1 MFEFHLYE
9 PSLHDSPL
17 SKSYEYRFFD
27 NVSEI
32 SLMFWGEHCIECA
45 APSCFAS
52 CDLYQAR
59 PDERCRRLTFGMWRN
74 EDFHSFRGYG
84 AEVEFKR
91 WGKLEAR
98 ANLQMESVS
107 SVVRKEQFFGAML
120 PIADLAGKVLTLIT
134 RDNRWQSLSHSIV
147 DRVAKWRFGRSS
159 RGKRPD
165 AFLLELVNP
174 SLSPVNLQFRMTPA
188 RTDDN
193 NRAHLVKLGTSFAAT
208 ISVRPGYS
216 VQQIDRQL
224 FQKILDQGDLFDIS
238 LTPEGDATLRLVI
251 LSADF
256 IVFGKQ
262 EAGKSQRPSI
272 KCVVWDLDNT
282 LWDGILLEQEEVS
295 PRSEMANLIQAL
307 DERGILMSVCSKN
320 DFDKANEQLV
330 KFGLAD
336 YMLYPQINWLP
347 KSQNIRQ
354 IAERL
359 NIGLDTFAFV
369 DDNPFELDEV
379 GQALPMV
386 TCVPI
391 SEVQEIRNN
400 PRFQGSSSKDAR
412 NRREY
417 YRTAMLRDETQE
429 RYRDDLTGF
438 LAHCGIR
445 VTVRQYSEEDFER
458 ISDLVQR
465 TNQLNF
471 SGRKYTKTDVQHVIS
486 CEDYEKYVLGCS
498 DRYGSYGV
506 VGFCV
511 VSYSKGDISIDDF
524 MLSCRVQGKCIEKA
538 WFSHLSTHHNSKMAK
553 YLRVNF
559 SETARNRPAKQ
570 ILDTLG
576 FVAGQGPGMVLDL
589 SLGNLSCDFIQVD
602 CTIESPTFPSDAG

>member
-1 MFEFHLYE
+1 
-9 PSLHDSPL
+9 
-17 SKSYEYRFFD
+17 
-27 NVSEI
+27 
-32 SLMFWGEHCIECA
+32 
-45 APSCFAS
+45 
-52 CDLYQAR
+52 
-59 PDERCRRLTFGMWRN
+59 MWRN
-74 EDFHSFRGYG
+74 EEFRSLRGYG

-98 ANLQMESVS
+98 ANFHMESVS
-107 SVVRKEQFFGAML
+107 SVVKKEKLVGAML
-120 PIADLAGKVLTLIT
+120 PIIDLAGKFLTRIT
-134 RDNRWQSLSHSIV
+134 GDIRWQSLSHSIV

-174 SLSPVNLQFRMTPA
+174 SVSPVNLQFRMTPA
-188 RTDDN
+188 RTDDD

-216 VQQIDRQL
+216 VHQIDRQL
-224 FQKILDQGDLFDIS
+224 FQKLLDQGDLFDIS

-251 LSADF
+251 LTADF
-256 IVFGKQ
+256 VVFEKQ
-262 EAGKSQRPSI
+262 DSGKSQLPNI

-282 LWDGILLEQEEVS
+282 LWDGILVEQEEVI
-295 PRSEMANLIQAL
+295 PRAEIVTMIKAL
-307 DERGILMSVCSKN
+307 DGRGILMSVCSKN
-320 DFDKANEQLV
+320 DFDRANDQLV

-347 KSQNIRQ
+347 KSQNVRR
-354 IAERL
+354 IAELL

-379 GQALPMV
+379 KQALPMV

-391 SEVQEIRNN
+391 SDVQEISAN

-429 RYRDDLTGF
+429 RYTDDFIGF
-438 LAHCGIR
+438 LAHCAIR
-445 VTVRQYSEEDFER
+445 VTVKQYSEEDFER

-471 SGRKYTKTDVQHVIS
+471 SGRKYGKAEVQHVIS
-486 CEDYEKYVLGCS
+486 SEGYEKYVLGCS
-498 DRYGSYGV
+498 DRFGSYGI

-511 VSYSKGDISIDDF
+511 VRHSKDEVSVDDF
-524 MLSCRVQGKCIEKA
+524 MLSCRVQGKFIEKA
-538 WFSHLSTHHNSKMAK
+538 WFSHLSTHHNSKMAR

-576 FVAGQGPGMVLDL
+576 FVAGQGSGMVLDL
-589 SLGNLSCDFIQVD
+589 SHGNLSCDFIRVD
-602 CTIESPTFPSDAG
+602 CTIESSTVRSDAG

>member
-9 PSLHDSPL
+9 SSLHGSPL
-17 SKSYEYRFFD
+17 SKSDEYRFFD
-27 NVSEI
+27 NVSEM

-59 PDERCRRLTFGMWRN
+59 PDKRCRRLTFGMWRN
-74 EDFHSFRGYG
+74 EEFRSLRGYG

-98 ANLQMESVS
+98 ANFHMESVS
-107 SVVRKEQFFGAML
+107 SVVKKEKLVGAML
-120 PIADLAGKVLTLIT
+120 PIIDLAGKFLTRIT
-134 RDNRWQSLSHSIV
+134 GDIRWQSLSHSIV

-174 SLSPVNLQFRMTPA
+174 SVSPVNLQFRMTPA
-188 RTDDN
+188 RTDDD

-216 VQQIDRQL
+216 VHQIDRQL
-224 FQKILDQGDLFDIS
+224 FQKLLDQGDLFDIS

-251 LSADF
+251 LTADF
-256 IVFGKQ
+256 VVFEKQ
-262 EAGKSQRPSI
+262 DSGKSQLPNI

-282 LWDGILLEQEEVS
+282 LWDGILVEQEEVI
-295 PRSEMANLIQAL
+295 PRAEIVTMIKAL
-307 DERGILMSVCSKN
+307 DGRGILMSVCSKN
-320 DFDKANEQLV
+320 DFDRANDQLV

-347 KSQNIRQ
+347 KSQNVRR
-354 IAERL
+354 IAELL

-379 GQALPMV
+379 KQALPMV

-391 SEVQEIRNN
+391 SDVQEISAN

-429 RYRDDLTGF
+429 RYTDDFIGF
-438 LAHCGIR
+438 LAHCAIR
-445 VTVRQYSEEDFER
+445 VTVKQYSEEDFER

-471 SGRKYTKTDVQHVIS
+471 SGRKYGKAEVQHVIS
-486 CEDYEKYVLGCS
+486 SEGYEKYVLGCS
-498 DRYGSYGV
+498 DRFGSYGI

-511 VSYSKGDISIDDF
+511 VRHSKDEVSVDDF
-524 MLSCRVQGKCIEKA
+524 MLSCRVQGKFIEKA
-538 WFSHLSTHHNSKMAK
+538 WFSHLSTHHNSKMAR

-576 FVAGQGPGMVLDL
+576 FVAGQGSGMVLDL
-589 SLGNLSCDFIQVD
+589 SHGNLSCDFIRVD
-602 CTIESPTFPSDAG
+602 CTIESSTVRSDAG

>member
-1 MFEFHLYE
+1 MFEFHLYDS
-9 PSLHDSPL
+9 SLHDSRL
-17 SKSYEYRFFD
+17 SKSYEYKFFD

-45 APSCFAS
+45 APSCYAS

-59 PDERCRRLTFGMWRN
+59 PDKRCRRLTFGMWRN
-74 EDFHSFRGYG
+74 KDFRSLRGYG
-84 AEVEFKR
+84 TEVEFKR

-107 SVVRKEQFFGAML
+107 SVMRKEQLFGAML
-120 PIADLAGKVLTLIT
+120 PIADLAGKVLTYIT
-134 RDNRWQSLSHSIV
+134 GNSRWKSLSHSIV
-147 DRVAKWRFGRSS
+147 DRVAKWRFGRTP
-159 RGKRPD
+159 RGRRPD

-174 SLSPVNLQFRMTPA
+174 SPGSVNLQLRMAPA
-188 RTDDN
+188 RTDGD
-193 NRAHLVKLGTSFAAT
+193 NRAHLVKLGTSFATT
-208 ISVRPGYS
+208 ISIRPGYS
-216 VQQIDRQL
+216 VHQIDRQV
-224 FQKILDQGDLFDIS
+224 FQKLLDQGDLFDIS

-256 IVFGKQ
+256 VVFAKQ
-262 EAGKSQRPSI
+262 EAGNGQRPNI

-282 LWDGILLEQEEVS
+282 LWDGILLEQEDIT
-295 PRSEMANLIQAL
+295 PRSEIANLIKTM

-330 KFGLAD
+330 KLGLAD

-347 KSQNIRQ
+347 KSQNIRR

-379 GQALPMV
+379 EQALPMV
-386 TCVPI
+386 TCIPI
-391 SEVQEIRNN
+391 SGVREISAN
-400 PRFQGSSSKDAR
+400 PRFQGSSSKDAK

-417 YRTAMLRDETQE
+417 YWTAMLRDETQSK
-429 RYRDDLTGF
+429 YGDDFIGF
-438 LAHCGIR
+438 IAHCGIR
-445 VTVRQYSEEDFER
+445 VTARRYSKEDFER
-458 ISDLVQR
+458 ISELVQR

-471 SGRKYTKTDVQHVIS
+471 SGRKYSKTDVEEVIS
-486 CEDYEKYVLGCS
+486 SEGFEKYVLECS
-498 DRYGSYGV
+498 DRYGSYGI

-511 VSYSKGDISIDDF
+511 VGYSRGEIGIDDF
-524 MLSCRVQGKCIEKA
+524 MLSCRVQGKFIEKA
-538 WFSHLSTHHNSKMAK
+538 WFSHLSAHHNSKMAK

-570 ILDTLG
+570 ILETLG
-576 FVAGQGPGMVLDL
+576 FLAGQGSGMVLDL
-589 SLGNLSCDFIQVD
+589 SYGNLSCDFIQVD
-602 CTIESPTFPSDAG
+602 CTIESPTFSPDAG